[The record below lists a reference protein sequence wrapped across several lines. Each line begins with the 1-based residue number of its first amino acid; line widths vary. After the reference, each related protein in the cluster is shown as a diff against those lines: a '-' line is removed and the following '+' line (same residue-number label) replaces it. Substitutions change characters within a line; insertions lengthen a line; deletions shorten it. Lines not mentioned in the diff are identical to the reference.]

1 MSLHALRISHT
12 NMMVPKLTP
21 SSYYNDY
28 NLEYNGAKT
37 ERALE
42 LVKLIKAA
50 GATIDGVGFQAHMT
64 VGSTPSRSAMTTLL
78 KRFTA
83 LGVEVAYTELD
94 IAHKNTASSSSVQAQ
109 QATDYANMVGSCV
122 DVDGCVGVTI
132 WGFIDKYNWIQNG
145 NAAIFDST
153 FSKKPAYSAIS
164 SVLAAAATKAP
175 TTAKNTNAAAAVPTT
190 LRTAIATA
198 TALKATA
205 TGTAT
210 GAQQAR
216 WAQCGGNGYTGPTA
230 CQAPYTCKARNAW
243 YSQCL

>member
-1 MSLHALRISHT
+1 
-12 NMMVPKLTP
+12 
-21 SSYYNDY
+21 
-28 NLEYNGAKT
+28 
-37 ERALE
+37 
-42 LVKLIKAA
+42 
-50 GATIDGVGFQAHMT
+50 MT
-64 VGSTPSRSAMTTLL
+64 VGGTPSRTAMANLL

-94 IAHKNTASSSSVQAQ
+94 IAHKNQPSSSSVQAQ

-145 NAAIFDST
+145 NAAIFDSS
-153 FSKKPAYSAIS
+153 FNKKPAYSAIS

-175 TTAKNTNAAAAVPTT
+175 APAKNANAPPAVHTT

-198 TALKATA
+198 PACEATATAPKATA
-205 TGTAT
+205 APAAQPAKPATGSST

-230 CQAPYTCKARNAW
+230 CQAPYTCKVQNPW